1 MKTAYIAAMDRL
13 YSVCMWIAG
22 LSLIVLTTVIP
33 INVFMRYVMNRG
45 LSWPEPLAIM
55 VMIVFTF
62 FAGAVCYRAGVHIS
76 VMLLV
81 NVTRGWHRT
90 ALAWVT
96 EILMVAF
103 NLFILYYG
111 ILLVQITWHNVIA
124 EFPAVRV
131 GMTYMP
137 LPIGGLITVLFI
149 IERMWTGKFFP
160 STSPAAEPRASSD

>member
-1 MKTAYIAAMDRL
+1 MKQAYIAAMDRL

-22 LSLIVLTTVIP
+22 ISLVVLTTIIP

-81 NVTRGWHRT
+81 NVMSEGRRKVIG
-90 ALAWVT
+90 WVT
-96 EILMVAF
+96 EVLMVAF

-111 ILLVQITWHNVIA
+111 TLLCEAVWHDYIA
-124 EFPAVRV
+124 EFPSVRV
-131 GMTYMP
+131 GLTYMP
-137 LPIGGLITVLFI
+137 LPIGGLITALFI
-149 IERMWTGKFFP
+149 IERMWTRNFFP
-160 STSPAAEPRASSD
+160 GSAVDAPSSSD

>member
-1 MKTAYIAAMDRL
+1 MKQAYIAAMDRL

-22 LSLIVLTTVIP
+22 ISLVVLTTIIP

-81 NVTRGWHRT
+81 NVMSEGRRRAIG
-90 ALAWVT
+90 WVT
-96 EILMVAF
+96 ETLMVAF

-111 ILLVQITWHNVIA
+111 TLLCEATWGNFIA
-124 EFPAVRV
+124 EFPSVRV
-131 GMTYMP
+131 GLTYAP
-137 LPIGGLITVLFI
+137 LPIGGLITFLFI
-149 IERMWTGKFFP
+149 VERMWTGKFF
-160 STSPAAEPRASSD
+160 SSASAGNEPASSD

>member
-22 LSLIVLTTVIP
+22 VSLVVLTTIIP

-76 VMLLV
+76 VMLLI
-81 NVTRGWHRT
+81 NVMSEGKRRAIG
-90 ALAWVT
+90 WVT
-96 EILMVAF
+96 ETLMVAF

-111 ILLVQITWHNVIA
+111 TLLCEATWGNFIA
-124 EFPAVRV
+124 EFPSVRV
-131 GMTYMP
+131 GLTYAP
-137 LPIGGLITVLFI
+137 LPIGGMITFLFI
-149 IERMWTGKFFP
+149 VERMWTGQFF
-160 STSPAAEPRASSD
+160 SSASAGDEPASSD

>member
-1 MKTAYIAAMDRL
+1 MKQAYIAAMDRL

-33 INVFMRYVMNRG
+33 YNVFMRYVMNRG

-62 FAGAVCYRAGVHIS
+62 FAGTVCYRAGVHIC
-76 VMLLV
+76 VMLFV
-81 NVTRGWHRT
+81 NVTSGALRT
-90 ALAWVT
+90 AIAWVT
-96 EILMVAF
+96 ELLMVAF
-103 NLFILYYG
+103 NLYILYYG
-111 ILLVQITWHNVIA
+111 TLLVQATWYNLIA
-124 EFPAVRV
+124 EFPEVRV
-131 GMTYMP
+131 GATYLP

-160 STSPAAEPRASSD
+160 STSPVEPSASGD